1 MRKMAT
7 NYVGFDPNL
16 FRNYDKKKRGLIA
29 AKDLHHI
36 LAKWGEKLSAREG
49 ESRPQCEFHFPPV
62 CNTYVFYQS
71 FAFAVDQI
79 FREAGIQPNGTVR
92 YEEFV
97 KIVCAPVPDYY

>member
-1 MRKMAT
+1 MRKMTT
-7 NYVGFDPNL
+7 NCVGFDPKL
-16 FRNYDKKKRGLIA
+16 FRNYDKKKRGVIA

-49 ESRPQCEFHFPPV
+49 ESRPQCEQHFSPVIGVLSKFH
-62 CNTYVFYQS
+62 
-71 FAFAVDQI
+71 AFAVDQI